1 MRRGPGGKG
10 LAVKA
15 AASWGSPGA
24 RLRAG
29 LRGIALAASLMA
41 AGCATP
47 PEDPTARAAYDEAA
61 DPLEPFNR
69 FMFDVHQAIDGAVLK
84 PVATAYRDV
93 VPEPL
98 RDALRN
104 LLRNLRAPLILT
116 HDLLQGEPGRAAVT
130 FQRFLVNSA
139 FGFAGLVD
147 VADLAIGLKFH
158 DEDFGQTLGVWGM
171 DEGFYLFLPVIGP
184 SSGRDALGLLVDS
197 VIDPVSLLFAH
208 YDVTYGPF
216 ARAVLTALD
225 QRSRAIE
232 TLDDVERTSID
243 FYAALRSLY
252 RQKRDDEI
260 LNGRP
265 APPGRRVPS
274 LEAPAAATSDRIAPV
289 PVAVSPAAAGVAT
302 ASAAPIPAP
311 AIAPAPRPEGAGAAP
326 PVEARGVDWSA
337 WTPALA
343 FNPPRISDAPPL
355 AAPPVPSAAPA
366 PAPAPVPAT
375 PRMQP
380 APQAQPAVY
389 RPGPFPAPAIQPA
402 AYGPQPAAAG
412 ADAPAATVLFRPGS
426 AALNAN
432 DRALLHR
439 LAATA
444 QARGASLRVVGHAA
458 ERMAGMDELTARFY
472 NFDLSWAR
480 ASAAAEEL
488 ERAGQPFQRI
498 VIEAR
503 GDTEPLRAT
512 GAGDAP
518 DDRRVSVYLQ

>member
-1 MRRGPGGKG
+1 
-10 LAVKA
+10 VKA
-15 AASWGSPGA
+15 AAIWGSPGA

-29 LRGIALAASLMA
+29 VWGIALAALLLA

-47 PEDPTARAAYDEAA
+47 PEDPVARAAYDEAA

-84 PVATAYRDV
+84 PVATAYRDA
-93 VPEPL
+93 VPEPM

-104 LLRNLRAPLILT
+104 LLRNLRSPLILT

-184 SSGRDALGLLVDS
+184 SSGRDALGLVVDS

-208 YDVTYGPF
+208 YDITYGPF

-225 QRSRAIE
+225 QRSRAID

-265 APPGRRVPS
+265 APPGRRAPMIETPVAKPLDPNVPVPS
-274 LEAPAAATSDRIAPV
+274 AVAPVIAGVAPALPV
-289 PVAVSPAAAGVAT
+289 PVP
-302 ASAAPIPAP
+302 ASAAAP
-311 AIAPAPRPEGAGAAP
+311 ASRPEGSGAAVSAP
-326 PVEARGVDWSA
+326 RAGVDWSA

-343 FNPPRISDAPPL
+343 FNPPQISD
-355 AAPPVPSAAPA
+355 APA
-366 PAPAPVPAT
+366 PAPAPPPA
-375 PRMQP
+375 MQP

-389 RPGPFPAPAIQPA
+389 RPASPPAPAIQPA
-402 AYGPQPAAAG
+402 SYRPQPPAAP
-412 ADAPAATVLFRPGS
+412 ADAPAATILFRAGS

-432 DRALLHR
+432 DRALLR
-439 LAATA
+439 QLAATA
-444 QARGASLRVVGHAA
+444 EARGASLRVVGHAG
-458 ERMAGMDELTARFY
+458 ERAAGMDELGARFY

-488 ERAGQPFQRI
+488 ERAGLPFQRI

-503 GDTEPLRAT
+503 GSTEPLDPV
-512 GAGDAP
+512 GAGDGQGN
-518 DDRRVSVYLQ
+518 RRVNVHLQ

>member
-1 MRRGPGGKG
+1 MSDTRRGPDGKG

-15 AASWGSPGA
+15 AATWGSPGG

-29 LRGIALAASLMA
+29 VGGIALAALLMA

-47 PEDPTARAAYDEAA
+47 PEDPVARAAYDEAA

-69 FMFDVHQAIDGAVLK
+69 FMFDVHRAIDGAVLK

-93 VPEPL
+93 VPEPM

-104 LLRNLRAPLILT
+104 LLRNLRSPLILT
-116 HDLLQGEPGRAAVT
+116 HDLLQGEPHRAAVT
-130 FQRFLVNSA
+130 FQRFLLNSA

-184 SSGRDALGLLVDS
+184 SSGRDALGLVVDS

-208 YDVTYGPF
+208 YDITYGPF

-265 APPGRRVPS
+265 APPGRRAPTIETPVAKVPAPNVPVPS
-274 LEAPAAATSDRIAPV
+274 AVAPV
-289 PVAVSPAAAGVAT
+289 VAG
-302 ASAAPIPAP
+302 APPAP
-311 AIAPAPRPEGAGAAP
+311 LPSAVPAPRPEGAGAAP
-326 PVEARGVDWSA
+326 VQGRQVDWSA
-337 WTPALA
+337 WAPALA
-343 FNPPRISDAPPL
+343 FDPPKISDAPPVAPPAP
-355 AAPPVPSAAPA
+355 AAPPAAARPA
-366 PAPAPVPAT
+366 PA
-375 PRMQP
+375 MQP

-389 RPGPFPAPAIQPA
+389 RPALPPAPAIQPA
-402 AYGPQPAAAG
+402 SYRPQPAVPI
-412 ADAPAATVLFRPGS
+412 ADAPSVTILFRAGS

-439 LAATA
+439 LAATV
-444 QARGASLRVVGHAA
+444 QARGGSLRVVGHAA
-458 ERMAGMDELTARFY
+458 ERAAGMDELGARFY

-488 ERAGQPFQRI
+488 ERAGLPFQHI

-503 GDTEPLRAT
+503 GDTEPLQPT
-512 GAGDAP
+512 GAGDSP
-518 DDRRVSVYLQ
+518 GNRRVSVYLQ